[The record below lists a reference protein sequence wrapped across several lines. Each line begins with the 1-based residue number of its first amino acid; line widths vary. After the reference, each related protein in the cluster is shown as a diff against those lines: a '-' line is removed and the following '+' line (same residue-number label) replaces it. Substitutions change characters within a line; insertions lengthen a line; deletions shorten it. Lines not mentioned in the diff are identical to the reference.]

1 MVGGF
6 CMAFVVIED
15 VFNFLRLFDNPGTY
29 IMWIVLGLVFVPYYI
44 KSVHSQLKNPQEYY
58 MVSFEKKF
66 WMGLIFIIA
75 WLAFGVVNF
84 MRFLPA

>member
-1 MVGGF
+1 MISIVF
-6 CMAFVVIED
+6 ELIQD
-15 VFNFLRLFDNPGTY
+15 VFNFLKLFDSPGTY
-29 IMWIVLGLVFVPYYI
+29 LMWIVLGMVFVPFYV
-44 KSVHSQLKNPQEYY
+44 KSVHSQFRNPQEYY

-75 WLAFGVVNF
+75 WLVFGVANF